1 MTTTLRP
8 AGPGRDGV
16 YSICANGRS
25 VGGVHLTPL
34 GPWGTGTGW
43 ILHIQVLPSRRRRGH
58 GCVAMLAAEEIM
70 RGRRCT
76 RMAAA
81 VPEGNR
87 AATGLV
93 SALGYAP
100 DSTRLVAPV
109 RATGLPHGVRMM
121 DTDEREAWCAA
132 ELHRCAATLRAAG
145 WSEPAARARAHA
157 RLDHPTAPAPYTLG
171 DGAAVWVAH
180 GVVLALTAR
189 NPEAAATLLR
199 AAGHVTATQGLPE
212 LAIDLPDEART
223 PEFTKVLTGAR
234 FVPRTRYWGKPIL

>member
-16 YSICANGRS
+16 YTICANGRS

-34 GPWGTGTGW
+34 GPWGAGTGW

-87 AATGLV
+87 ATTGLV
-93 SALGYAP
+93 QALGYTS
-100 DSTRLVAPV
+100 DSRRLVAPV
-109 RATGLPHGVRMM
+109 RAGGLPHGVRMM
-121 DTDEREAWCAA
+121 DTDERDAWCAA
-132 ELHRCAATLRAAG
+132 ELHRFAASLRAAG
-145 WSEPAARARAHA
+145 WAEAAAQARAHA

-171 DGAAVWVAH
+171 DGSAVWVAH
-180 GVVLALTAR
+180 GVILALTAP
-189 NPEAAATLLR
+189 NPEATALLLR
-199 AAGHVTATQGLPE
+199 AAGHVTATGGLPE
-212 LAIDLPDEART
+212 VAIEVSDDTYAKSLAAAG
-223 PEFTKVLTGAR
+223 FA
-234 FVPRTRYWGKPIL
+234 PRTRYWGKPIL

>member
-34 GPWGTGTGW
+34 GPWGAGTGW

-58 GCVAMLAAEEIM
+58 ACVAMLAAEEIM
-70 RGRRCT
+70 RGLRCT

-93 SALGYAP
+93 QALGYAP
-100 DSTRLVAPV
+100 DSRRLAAPV
-109 RATGLPHGVRMM
+109 RATGLPPGVRMM
-121 DTDEREAWCAA
+121 DPDERDAWCAA
-132 ELHRCAATLRAAG
+132 ELHRYAADLRAAG
-145 WSEPAARARAHA
+145 WAATVAQARAQA

-171 DGAAVWVAH
+171 EGAVVWVAH
-180 GVVLALTAR
+180 GVILALTA
-189 NPEAAATLLR
+189 PTPADAATLLR
-199 AAGHVTATQGLPE
+199 AAGHVTATQGLHE
-212 LAIDLPDEART
+212 VAIELPDDTHA
-223 PEFTKVLTGAR
+223 KVCTGAG
-234 FVPRTRYWGKPIL
+234 FAPRTRYWGKPIL